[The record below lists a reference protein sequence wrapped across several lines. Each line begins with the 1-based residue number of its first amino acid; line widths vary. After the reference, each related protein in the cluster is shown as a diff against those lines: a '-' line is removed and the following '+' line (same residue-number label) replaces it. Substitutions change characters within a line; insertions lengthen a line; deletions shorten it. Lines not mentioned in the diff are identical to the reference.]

1 MKSRTRQKK
10 RNTTGRQLRHMLDE
24 RRELLAMLLRVSSL
38 THHGQ
43 DEPDADLLEEF
54 CELVVDYIAAG
65 HFGLYQRIAEG
76 KERRNRVAMLATRV
90 FPEIEGTTQVALA
103 FSEKY
108 KIDGQHDR
116 PDKLERDLSELGVA
130 LTTRIE
136 LEDKLITAMLDTPK
150 STQIH

>member
-10 RNTTGRQLRHMLDE
+10 RNTTGRQIRHLLDE
-24 RRELLAMLLRVSSL
+24 RRELLALLLRISTL
-38 THHGQ
+38 THHGR
-43 DEPDADLLEEF
+43 DYPDDDLLEKF

-65 HFGLYQRIAEG
+65 HFGLYQRFVDG
-76 KERRNRVAMLATRV
+76 KERRNQVAVLANKV
-90 FPEIEGTTQVALA
+90 YPEIEKTTQVALA

-116 PDKLERDLSELGVA
+116 PDKLERDLSELGEA
-130 LTTRIE
+130 LTMRIE
-136 LEDKLITAMLDTPK
+136 LEDKLITAMLDTHK